1 MEDEII
7 YADALVMA
15 QAAHNNG
22 GKVIVQVKRVVKAGT
37 IHPRQVKIPGFLV
50 DAIVVDEEQS
60 QMYVGGVNRFI
71 SGDYIFCS
79 DSSELIPLN
88 QRKVIGRRALFE
100 VSPGDVGNV
109 GVGIADG
116 IGIIAREEG
125 VQDAFT
131 LTVETGAVGGESAQ
145 GIFFGATLNSRALM
159 EMPAQFDFYD
169 GGGLDVCYLSFAEVD
184 RDGNVNVHR
193 FNGKLLV
200 QAASWIFAKIHKK
213 SCSAVR

>member
-71 SGDYIFCS
+71 SGDYIFV
-79 DSSELIPLN
+79 
-88 QRKVIGRRALFE
+88 QTQ
-100 VSPGDVGNV
+100 VS
-109 GVGIADG
+109 
-116 IGIIAREEG
+116 
-125 VQDAFT
+125 
-131 LTVETGAVGGESAQ
+131 
-145 GIFFGATLNSRALM
+145 
-159 EMPAQFDFYD
+159 
-169 GGGLDVCYLSFAEVD
+169 
-184 RDGNVNVHR
+184 
-193 FNGKLLV
+193 
-200 QAASWIFAKIHKK
+200 
-213 SCSAVR
+213 